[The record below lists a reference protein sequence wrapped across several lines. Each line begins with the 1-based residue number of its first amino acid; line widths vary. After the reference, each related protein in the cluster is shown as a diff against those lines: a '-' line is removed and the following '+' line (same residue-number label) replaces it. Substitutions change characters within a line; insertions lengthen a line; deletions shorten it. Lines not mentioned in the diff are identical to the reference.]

1 MGFPPQFYVCTTLL
15 TTFGSET
22 FFFSRLFRYTCTVW
36 AVLATSFIYIAAVPF
51 FGAVATREELQNN
64 TFLAIDLGFP
74 VPELVAVGVIMSSF
88 GASIQ
93 TMNATPGL
101 LVAVAND
108 EVIPLLNFFKTSAF
122 QNSRALVFTF
132 IVALG
137 CVLAADLNAV
147 SAAVSVI
154 FLICYAGVN
163 FAAYLLDLQVFK
175 WLYQ

>member
-1 MGFPPQFYVCTTLL
+1 MVLP
-15 TTFGSET
+15 TFRSEIY
-22 FFFSRLFRYTCTVW
+22 FARLFRYTGTVW

-51 FGAVATREELQNN
+51 FGGVATRDELQNN
-64 TFLAIDLGFP
+64 IFLAIDLGFP
-74 VPELVAVGVIMSSF
+74 VPEVVAVGVIMSSF

-108 EVIPLLNFFKTSAF
+108 EVIPLLNFFKTFPSP
-122 QNSRALVFTF
+122 NSRALFLTF
-132 IVALG
+132 IIALG

-163 FAAYLLDLQVFK
+163 FAAYLLDLQVLNFFS
-175 WLYQ
+175 LFLLF